1 MAVVAVVAAW
11 AKGLARCGRAVLG
24 DMLAGRTSRPCL
36 LPLASVWG
44 ANHVCFLRT
53 QQGTHID
60 SNSLT
65 DVSSGA
71 EVRNSVKVL
80 LPFETAEHETGTSS
94 KKHRGEPGTQNMGRA
109 LRETGLQV
117 SKYMYPSTVVMRTVA
132 PGWVVVRVQMLI
144 RLRFA

>member
-44 ANHVCFLRT
+44 ANHVCLLVRT

-94 KKHRGEPGTQNMGRA
+94 KKHRG
-109 LRETGLQV
+109 V
-117 SKYMYPSTVVMRTVA
+117 S
-132 PGWVVVRVQMLI
+132 
-144 RLRFA
+144 